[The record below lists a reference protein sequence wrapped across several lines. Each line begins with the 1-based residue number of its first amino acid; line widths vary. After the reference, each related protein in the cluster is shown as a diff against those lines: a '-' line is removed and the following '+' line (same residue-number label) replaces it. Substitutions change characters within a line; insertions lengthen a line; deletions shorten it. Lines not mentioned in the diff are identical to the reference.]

1 MVKIYSLVLCLL
13 FAVCVSF
20 FSDKAPSLKKALTNS
35 YVLIPSGNVI
45 IGGDTVSVQAFYI
58 LEKEVT
64 NKDYQEF
71 LQDLKRRGENEK
83 LHIALV
89 DSAKWNVLNGSN
101 EAYAKYYHTHEA
113 YKEYPVVNVSY
124 DAAIL
129 YCKWLGEK
137 YDEKYGTKGGFLFR
151 LMEKE
156 EYLRACRGES
166 NATYAWGTN
175 SLHNSKGQP
184 MCNFSRLS
192 AEHIHLNSVK
202 KNYEIKVEK
211 ANSSANTGLDVLAP
225 SKSYFPNAFKVYNLN
240 GNAAEMIVQKGI
252 AMGGSWQEPGYD
264 VRVESE
270 RVYEGPNPLTGFRV
284 VITSVENWEG
294 KNHR

>member
-1 MVKIYSLVLCLL
+1 
-13 FAVCVSF
+13 
-20 FSDKAPSLKKALTNS
+20 
-35 YVLIPSGNVI
+35 
-45 IGGDTVSVQAFYI
+45 
-58 LEKEVT
+58 
-64 NKDYQEF
+64 
-71 LQDLKRRGENEK
+71 
-83 LHIALV
+83 
-89 DSAKWNVLNGSN
+89 
-101 EAYAKYYHTHEA
+101 
-113 YKEYPVVNVSY
+113 
-124 DAAIL
+124 
-129 YCKWLGEK
+129 
-137 YDEKYGTKGGFLFR
+137 
-151 LMEKE
+151 MEKE
-156 EYLRACRGES
+156 EYIRACRGES
-166 NATYAWGTN
+166 NATYAWGTH

-184 MCNFSRLS
+184 MCNFARLS

-252 AMGGSWQEPGYD
+252 AMGGSWQETGYD